1 MLANSKI
8 KRFEEFELLNNCTS
22 VLKVEY
28 NSIVKA
34 YAVPVVLSY
43 GMFDGMRSL
52 QSTTR
57 RESYRIEKS
66 IMKRGLISFASLQAK
81 KNKKKSNGSNGNN
94 SSNNSRSNRNRDNK
108 R

>member
-8 KRFEEFELLNNCTS
+8 KRFEEFESLNNCTS

-52 QSTTR
+52 QSITK

-81 KNKKKSNGSNGNN
+81 KNKKKSNST
-94 SSNNSRSNRNRDNK
+94 SSSNSRSNRNRDNK